1 MALSKMFYA
10 AKKDLNFGLNPEIGN
25 QITLYYPEFTPF
37 HCCIAGSRR
46 GRSLD
51 DRGYRVKRAE
61 RVRDAAR
68 SLSQGNIIYIN
79 KE

>member
-1 MALSKMFYA
+1 MSVLVPSKTVLGTCSTLF
-10 AKKDLNFGLNPEIGN
+10 LPESLEKPGDFIMSH
-25 QITLYYPEFTPF
+25 
-37 HCCIAGSRR
+37 HCRLTGPRR
-46 GRSLD
+46 GWSLD

-68 SLSQGNIIYIN
+68 SLSQGNIIYIK

>member
-1 MALSKMFYA
+1 MSH
-10 AKKDLNFGLNPEIGN
+10 
-25 QITLYYPEFTPF
+25 
-37 HCCIAGSRR
+37 HCRLTGPRR